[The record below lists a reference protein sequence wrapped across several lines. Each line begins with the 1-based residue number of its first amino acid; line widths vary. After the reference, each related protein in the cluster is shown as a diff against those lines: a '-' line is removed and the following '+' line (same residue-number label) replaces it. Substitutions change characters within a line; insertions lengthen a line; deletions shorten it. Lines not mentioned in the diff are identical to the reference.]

1 MAVVERVRN
10 DKRSLG
16 VFTLPVHL
24 TPVRTRVRWA
34 DGPGDV
40 PEFDWTQAVPPLGD
54 PEDFLGGL
62 DDVSL
67 DLSSPSVLGFYSP
80 DTLVYPRL
88 VRHPSLWLEER
99 PSRGGV
105 SRSVPLQAV
114 FALKRVYR
122 AARKDRRPCDKG
134 SPTRRAIEEAAQEAG
149 LLANFS
155 VGWVPVAVGLD
166 DLATLRGFYDD
177 NLFSWI
183 GAAYY
188 VQTLTRAL
196 DLTAER
202 LGKEEVLSELEQGWG
217 VEKGLVSQAGGFDRD
232 CARAWEMRDLGFK
245 TAKERF
251 SKLASRTDSSDLDF
265 GGYREVLQKRFA
277 LLALI
282 EHVVLPEEFG
292 VEDTGRAGRVVDGM
306 RRLRGARKR
315 GPGTEEASASQLERL
330 DGPFP
335 LVPRVSASLYRAY
348 LSILD
353 LALIGITTTLVRACR
368 YCGEPIVGRRRDT
381 KFCNNKCRV
390 AFFRSR
396 RGLHPEEVSLLDVED
411 AE

>member
-1 MAVVERVRN
+1 MAVMERA
-10 DKRSLG
+10 RSSRRPLE

-40 PEFDWTQAVPPLGD
+40 PGFDWTQAVPPLGD

-62 DDVSL
+62 DEVSP

-88 VRHPSLWLEER
+88 VRHPSLWLEDR

-105 SRSVPLQAV
+105 SRSAPLRAIS
-114 FALKRVYR
+114 ALKRVYR
-122 AARKDRRPCDKG
+122 AARKDHRPCDKG

-166 DLATLRGFYDD
+166 DLATLRSFYDD

-217 VEKGLVSQAGGFDRD
+217 GEKGLVSQAGGFDRD

-251 SKLASRTDSSDLDF
+251 SKIASRTGSSGLDF
-265 GGYREVLQKRFA
+265 GGYREVLRKRFA

-282 EHVVLPEEFG
+282 ERVVLPEGFG
-292 VEDTGRAGRVVDGM
+292 VEHAGGVVDGM
-306 RRLRGARKR
+306 RRLQGARKG
-315 GPGTEEASASQLERL
+315 GPETEEVSASQLECL

-368 YCGEPIVGRRRDT
+368 YCGEPIVGRRRDA
-381 KFCNNKCRV
+381 KFCDNKCRV

-396 RGLHPEEVSLLDVED
+396 RGLHPEEDSFLDI
-411 AE
+411 